1 MNKLD
6 RNSRWLEVSWLCLE
20 HVVTVNS
27 VELVFCLFFASYIHL
42 HLLPPP
48 PSSTTSSSLPIA
60 PSSSLFYSFC
70 SSRLLHLYS
79 LPFSLFPSSPTSFSN
94 LLSSFVLLSPRSS
107 QFPSPAWARG
117 SSPDYI
123 GHSAGPCPCGAPRTV
138 TLRIHL
144 LQRQPPL
151 SSISWE
157 LSPFDL
163 YPRRLVSI
171 SGWVGALI
179 LQQTAPSLAGLF
191 LSVLRLFVFALDIWR
206 PYCDFPGFW

>member
-1 MNKLD
+1 MSL
-6 RNSRWLEVSWLCLE
+6 
-20 HVVTVNS
+20 
-27 VELVFCLFFASYIHL
+27 FCLVHPS
-42 HLLPPP
+42 PP
-48 PSSTTSSSLPIA
+48 PSSTTSSSLPFA
-60 PSSSLFYSFC
+60 PSSSSLPLLPYSLC
-70 SSRLLHLYS
+70 SFPLLHLYS
-79 LPFSLFPSSPTSFSN
+79 LPFPLFSIFTSF
-94 LLSSFVLLSPRSS
+94 LFESFVLFCPPSPPRSS
-107 QFPSPAWARG
+107 QFPSLAWARG

-123 GHSAGPCPCGAPRTV
+123 GHSAGPCPCGAPRSV

-163 YPRRLVSI
+163 YFRPLVPI
-171 SGWVGALI
+171 SVWVGDSI

-191 LSVLRLFVFALDIWR
+191 LSVLHLFVFALDIWR